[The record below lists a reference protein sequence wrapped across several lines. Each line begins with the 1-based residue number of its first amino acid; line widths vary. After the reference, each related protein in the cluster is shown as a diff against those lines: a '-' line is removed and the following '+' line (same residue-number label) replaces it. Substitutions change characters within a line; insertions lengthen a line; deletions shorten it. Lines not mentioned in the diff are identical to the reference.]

1 MLKRT
6 IDIHIKDKSVRTYI
20 VLKVLKEDE
29 SMIRFVGTD
38 TSGEVALVTAEKS
51 NEGKYEVAGTFDIPI
66 FGIDNNEDE
75 QINDQYL
82 FRVEEMC
89 IYPLMY

>member
-29 SMIRFVGTD
+29 SMIKFVGTD
-38 TSGEVALVTAEKS
+38 TSGEVALVTAKKS

-66 FGIDNNEDE
+66 FGMSNEED
-75 QINDQYL
+75 
-82 FRVEEMC
+82 
-89 IYPLMY
+89 

>member
-1 MLKRT
+1 MRNNKLLKRK
-6 IDIHIKDKSVRTYI
+6 IDVHIKDKSVRTYI

-51 NEGKYEVAGTFDIPI
+51 NEGKYEVSGTFDIPI
-66 FGIDNNEDE
+66 FGMNND
-75 QINDQYL
+75 DD
-82 FRVEEMC
+82 
-89 IYPLMY
+89 

>member
-38 TSGEVALVTAEKS
+38 TNGEVAIITAEKS
-51 NEGKYEVAGTFDIPI
+51 NEGKYEVARSFDIPV
-66 FGIDNNEDE
+66 FVMNND
-75 QINDQYL
+75 DD
-82 FRVEEMC
+82 
-89 IYPLMY
+89 

>member
-6 IDIHIKDKSVRTYI
+6 INIYIKDKKDKSVRTYI

-38 TSGEVALVTAEKS
+38 INGEVALVTAEKS
-51 NEGKYEVAGTFDIPI
+51 NEGKYEVAGTLDIPI
-66 FGIDNNEDE
+66 FGISDD
-75 QINDQYL
+75 DD
-82 FRVEEMC
+82 
-89 IYPLMY
+89 